1 MISLVIILSSLLMVS
16 VMYILHLRK
25 GKLKEAS
32 VISENTIFE
41 YYFDKDKQN
50 LVLNLRDLSFTK
62 VELSKFVNVL
72 NELNLEMS
80 QEELP
85 SE

>member
-1 MISLVIILSSLLMVS
+1 
-16 VMYILHLRK
+16 MYILHLRK